1 MSFHGFS
8 VSSPAL
14 CSLSL
19 FTTRNSPWHG
29 VILVLIWTSVIMN
42 KVDHFFP
49 RLMTLWISS
58 FMKCLF
64 VSFALFVAV
73 VAVIAL

>member
-42 KVDHFFP
+42 KVDHFFS
-49 RLMTLWISS
+49 RLMTLWIS

-64 VSFALFVAV
+64 IFFAFFVAV